1 MLRKNIFSS
10 RGFHVLNNN
19 QRSTRGFIEDPSRTI
34 NVQPSTMS
42 EDSAVFNED
51 VPTTCSTDD
60 NNQNNDATNTE
71 PTTMNADKQYLPAD
85 KLRKRIA
92 KTIKKRRKNPKKIKI
107 SRTKVST
114 HIYPS
119 TLKAIGI
126 KKSKYKKVQIYDK
139 FKDKSDPHDVAK
151 LIHTLHLKEHRIKK
165 PVKESKTLV
174 KHLVECL
181 QSGTG
186 DYSKYIDAFKTI
198 YPVISTVLKV
208 TQPELMPFLI
218 AGDGATEFM

>member
-10 RGFHVLNNN
+10 RGFHVLNN
-19 QRSTRGFIEDPSRTI
+19 QRSTRGLIEDPSRII
-34 NVQPSTMS
+34 NVQPSSTMGQ
-42 EDSAVFNED
+42 ESAAFNEA
-51 VPTTCSTDD
+51 VPSTTYSTDD
-60 NNQNNDATNTE
+60 NNKTIATTTE
-71 PTTMNADKQYLPAD
+71 PTTMNEEEQYLPAD

-218 AGDGATEFM
+218 AGDVATEFM